1 LVFVSA
7 GKRIIDMCHPQYES
21 AKAFKM
27 DDLELVIIGA
37 GAAGLAAGIY
47 SVRSGLKTLVLEEK
61 LAGGTAADA
70 PVVEN
75 YPGFPSVTGTEL
87 AQKMVTHAKSAGVTM
102 NELEAVVSL
111 DLQSEK
117 KRVQTQKAV
126 YRTDAVIV
134 ASGSHYRQLGVP
146 GEKEFRG
153 RGVSY
158 CGICD
163 GPFFRGKN
171 VLVVGGGNSAAM
183 TTLYLAGIAASTK
196 IVHRRE
202 AFRCEEALT
211 QSLKNAKNVE
221 ILWNTE
227 IKEIQGDKVVQKVLL
242 LDKKTEETRELAVA
256 GVFVQVGEDPN
267 SQVAK
272 NAGIKTDQDDYII
285 VDGQQ
290 KTNIQGVYAAGDVTN
305 NPIKQVGTAVGQGIT
320 AALEAYAFIRR
331 PYYKQ

>member
-1 LVFVSA
+1 
-7 GKRIIDMCHPQYES
+7 ME
-21 AKAFKM
+21 
-27 DDLELVIIGA
+27 DLELVIIGA

-47 SVRSGLKTLVLEEK
+47 SVRSGLKTIVLEEK

-70 PVVEN
+70 PIIEN

-87 AQKMVTHAKSAGVTM
+87 AQKMVAHAKSAGVTL

-111 DLQSEK
+111 DLKSEK

-126 YRTDAVIV
+126 YEARAVIV
-134 ASGSHYRQLGVP
+134 ATGSHYRQLGVP

-163 GPFFRGKN
+163 GPFFRGKS

-183 TTLYLAGIAASTK
+183 TTLYLSGIAAETK

-211 QSLKNAKNVE
+211 QSLKNTKNVE

-227 IKEIQGDKVVQKVLL
+227 IKEIRGDKVVQKVIL
-242 LDKKTEETRELAVA
+242 LDKNTGESRELPVN

-267 SQVAK
+267 SQIAKDAGVAV
-272 NAGIKTDQDDYII
+272 DEDDYII
-285 VDGQQ
+285 TDAQQ
-290 KTNIQGVYAAGDVTN
+290 RTNLEGVYAAGDVTN
-305 NPIKQVGTAVGQGIT
+305 HPIKQVGTAVGQGIT
-320 AALEAYAFIRR
+320 AALEAYGFIRR
-331 PYYKQ
+331 PYYQKR

>member
-1 LVFVSA
+1 
-7 GKRIIDMCHPQYES
+7 ME
-21 AKAFKM
+21 
-27 DDLELVIIGA
+27 DLELVIIGA

-47 SVRSGLKTLVLEEK
+47 SVRSGLKTVVLEEK

-75 YPGFPSVTGTEL
+75 YPGFSSVTGTEL
-87 AQKMVTHAKSAGVTM
+87 AQKMVAHAKSVGVTL

-111 DLQSEK
+111 DLRSEK
-117 KRVQTQKAV
+117 KRVQTQKTVYEAKAV
-126 YRTDAVIV
+126 LV
-134 ASGSHYRQLGVP
+134 ATGSHYRQLGVP

-163 GPFFRGKN
+163 GPFFKGKR

-183 TTLYLAGIAASTK
+183 TTLYLSGIAAETK

-211 QSLKNAKNVE
+211 QSLKNTKNVE

-227 IKEIQGDKVVQKVLL
+227 IREIRGDKVVQKVILF
-242 LDKKTEETRELAVA
+242 DKGTGESRELPVN

-267 SQVAK
+267 SKIAK
-272 NAGIKTDQDDYII
+272 DAGVTLDQDDYII
-285 VDGQQ
+285 TDVQQ
-290 KTNIQGVYAAGDVTN
+290 RTNLEGVYAAGDVTN
-305 NPIKQVGTAVGQGIT
+305 HPIKQVGTAVGQGIT
-320 AALEAYAFIRR
+320 AALEAYAYIRR
-331 PYYKQ
+331 PYYHER

>member
-1 LVFVSA
+1 
-7 GKRIIDMCHPQYES
+7 
-21 AKAFKM
+21 M

-37 GAAGLAAGIY
+37 GAAGLSAGIY
-47 SVRSGLKTLVLEEK
+47 AVRSGLKTIVLEEK

-75 YPGFPSVTGTEL
+75 YPGFQSIAGTEL
-87 AQKMVTHAKSAGVTM
+87 AQKMVAHAKSAGVIL
-102 NELEAVVSL
+102 NELEAVVSF
-111 DLQSEK
+111 DLQGEK

-126 YRTDAVIV
+126 YQADAVIV

-183 TTLYLAGIAASTK
+183 TTLYLAGIAANTK

-211 QSLKNAKNVE
+211 QDLKNTKNVE

-256 GVFVQVGEDPN
+256 GVFIQVGEDPN

-272 NAGIKTDQDDYII
+272 NAGIKTDQDGYII

-331 PYYKQ
+331 PYYKR